1 MLKKSQVKL
10 LNESY
15 NNPKTIPLFF
25 HFPSHT
31 CSDCEERLKN
41 ARITENAYATL
52 IDDFF
57 TQNEA
62 KEFRTFSENASFS
75 REIYGSPESQQNGE
89 KPAKAMNS
97 QEKWQFFNSPPPAI
111 KKLYALFGHMAKR
124 DNMEVM
130 TLPWELTNK
139 TIGSPCFATN
149 YLTEMS
155 EESMFLGRHADYD
168 PTKGLA
174 YTIPK
179 HNGEYIEPFENGS
192 KNSPKMLTV
201 MLYSTAEN
209 FTPACGM
216 GTVFYKDDEI
226 AYTAECKHMR
236 LCLFKGDLV
245 HNIEATKQALDTY
258 RISYVFKLIF
268 TPKP

>member
-15 NNPKTIPLFF
+15 NTPKTIPFFF
-25 HFPSHT
+25 HFPT
-31 CSDCEERLKN
+31 KFCQDCELRLKN
-41 ARITENAYATL
+41 AQITKNAYATL
-52 IDDFF
+52 IDNFF
-57 TQNEA
+57 TKDEA
-62 KEFRTFSENASFS
+62 KAFRSFSENTTFS
-75 REIYGSPESQQNGE
+75 REIYGSPESRQSGE

-97 QEKWQFFNSPPPAI
+97 QEKWRFFNNPPQVIA
-111 KKLYALFGHMAKR
+111 KLYALFGHLAHL

-130 TLPWELTNK
+130 TLPWELTNG

-168 PTKGLA
+168 PSKGLA
-174 YTIPK
+174 YAIPK
-179 HNGEYIEPFENGS
+179 TDGGEYNRPFENGS
-192 KNSPKMLTV
+192 LGHPKMLTV

-209 FTPACGM
+209 FSSDCGM
-216 GTVFYKDDEI
+216 GTVFFNEDKI
-226 AYTAECKHMR
+226 IHTADCKHMR
-236 LCLFKGDLV
+236 LCLFEGNLV
-245 HNIEATKQALDTY
+245 HNIEASKQSFDTY

-268 TPKP
+268 NPL